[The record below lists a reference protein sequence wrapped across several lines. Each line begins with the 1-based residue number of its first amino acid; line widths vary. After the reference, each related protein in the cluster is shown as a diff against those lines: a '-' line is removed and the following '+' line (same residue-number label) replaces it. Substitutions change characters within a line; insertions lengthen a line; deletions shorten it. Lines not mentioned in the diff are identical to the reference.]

1 VPSAEDRPAGRP
13 VPEGRQQPK
22 DGERELEPG
31 SGVVAVGERP
41 DAEGGEDH
49 TEERRGYGVLWELDG
64 AAIGFSTAEPIDF
77 GHEAYMHLHILR
89 PELRRR
95 GLGTKLVRLTAR
107 HYFAVLELKRL
118 FCQPNALN
126 EAPNRALQAAGFRY
140 VRSHEVAP
148 TPINPPQLTTLWV
161 LER

>member
-1 VPSAEDRPAGRP
+1 MALADMSLRIDYFHGADDASLKLLGVDRDLLPSPTDWIAAYEDDFCRPLC
-13 VPEGRQQPK
+13 
-22 DGERELEPG
+22 D
-31 SGVVAVGERP
+31 
-41 DAEGGEDH
+41 
-49 TEERRGYGVLWELDG
+49 RRGYGVLWKLDG
-64 AAIGFSTAEPIDF
+64 AAIGFSTAEPINF
-77 GHEAYMHLHILR
+77 GQEAYMHLHILR
-89 PELRRR
+89 PELRHR
-95 GLGTKLVRLTAR
+95 GLGTDLVRLTAG
-107 HYFAVLELKRL
+107 HYLEVLELERL